1 MKNEQKIL
9 GGTPPQTNIDFFVW
23 GGVNK
28 ILGGQQMLVTFL
40 GGSTNCLD
48 NNLGGGQQNFEKHI
62 FVGQTFQGVH
72 NFGDFWGVPK
82 MNVVRALWVSEEPL
96 WYTQYSER
104 DLEP

>member
-1 MKNEQKIL
+1 MKINKKYWEGHHPKQIL
-9 GGTPPQTNIDFFVW
+9 IFLSGG
-23 GGVNK
+23 
-28 ILGGQQMLVTFL
+28 GGQQNFE
-40 GGSTNCLD
+40 GSTNVGYKKLFGQQF
-48 NNLGGGQQNFEKHI
+48 GGGQQNFEKHI